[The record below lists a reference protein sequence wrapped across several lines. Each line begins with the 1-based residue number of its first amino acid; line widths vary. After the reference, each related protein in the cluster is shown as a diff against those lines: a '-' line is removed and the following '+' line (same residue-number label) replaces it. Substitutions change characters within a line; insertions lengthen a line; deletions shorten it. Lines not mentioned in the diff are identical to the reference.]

1 MTNATQEQ
9 QKTAVEL
16 FQTGDKNIIIHMR
29 RKLGRLLSGE
39 FDRPYHFDAIKHLTL
54 QEFQDNFEWDE
65 SYSVKTSYEMSIE
78 DHTHTFECS
87 SKEEALAY
95 VNGEKELDDPDMS
108 DFYPEWDFAGY
119 DRSYLVIEVKNLRLK
134 PQQPKQKTWKLFF
147 EVLTD
152 SDCRDIDID
161 SFCGEVSRFA
171 LRQGEGIK
179 VVATDFSEGG
189 SLSTTRSE
197 VVGQN

>member
-1 MTNATQEQ
+1 MSNATQEK

-16 FQTGDKNIIIHMR
+16 FQTGDKNIIHHMS

-39 FDRPYHFDAIKHLTL
+39 YDRYFHNDTAKHLTL

-78 DHTHTFECS
+78 DHTHTFACL

-95 VNGEKELDDPDMS
+95 VNGEEELGEPDMS
-108 DFYPEWDFAGY
+108 NFYPEWDFAGGEE
-119 DRSYLVIEVKNLRLK
+119 SSLVIEVENLRLK

-147 EVLTD
+147 EVLAD
-152 SDCRDIDID
+152 SSLEDHDLD
-161 SFCGEVSRFA
+161 SFCGQVALFA
-171 LRQGEGIK
+171 THQGGTIQ
-179 VVATDFSEGG
+179 VVRTDLSEGD
-189 SLSTTRSE
+189 SLTTTWSE
-197 VVGQN
+197 VIGQK